1 MQTTQNQRLRD
12 LAHSDIAHVLESAPV
27 SAIMARGAA
36 IDFIDRSAPTPTA
49 QAVEIVRGL
58 VKNGRTNLAALDPD
72 STHPAWSLH
81 VAGETSTHGGGS
93 SERGR
98 VAPSLRAFCE
108 LLEGCDLAGVAV
120 EHPGHWAPGVTPAS
134 LEGVYRTRYYAE
146 AACELL
152 GLVCVPVTPSVWQ
165 SHYLRGELTGRRRQ
179 KGDAKR
185 AYRAKSAR
193 LWPGL
198 AGNEDRAA
206 SLGILSWLA
215 HEIGVDVQPLI

>member
-1 MQTTQNQRLRD
+1 MD
-12 LAHSDIAHVLESAPV
+12 SHSDLTHTLKIEQLRGCLALSAPIGNSDG
-27 SAIMARGAA
+27 SASLTLSDALEQVR
-36 IDFIDRSAPTPTA
+36 A
-49 QAVEIVRGL
+49 Q
-58 VKNGRTNLAALDPD
+58 VKNGRNALAALDPD
-72 STHPAWSLH
+72 STHPAWALY
-81 VAGETSTHGGGS
+81 VAGETSTYGGGS

-108 LLEGCDLAGVAV
+108 LLEGLPIAGVAV

-134 LEGVYRTRYYAE
+134 MEGVYRTRYYAE
-146 AACELL
+146 AACELM

-165 SHYLRGELTGRRRQ
+165 SHYLAGVLTGRRK

-198 AGNEDRAA
+198 APNEDRAA
-206 SLGILSWLA
+206 ALGILSWLA
-215 HEIGVDVQPLI
+215 SEIGVDLRAPGC

>member
-1 MQTTQNQRLRD
+1 METNAA
-12 LAHSDIAHVLESAPV
+12 LALVRAHLS
-27 SAIMARGAA
+27 
-36 IDFIDRSAPTPTA
+36 
-49 QAVEIVRGL
+49 
-58 VKNGRTNLAALDPD
+58 NGRTALVALDPD
-72 STHPAWSLH
+72 STHPAWALH
-81 VAGETSTHGGGS
+81 VNGATSTHGGGS

-98 VAPSLRAFCE
+98 VAPSLRAMCE
-108 LLEGCDLAGVAV
+108 LLEGLPIAGVAV

-134 LEGVYRTRYYAE
+134 LAGVYRTRYYAE

-165 SHYLRGELTGRRRQ
+165 SHYLRGELTGKRM

-198 AGNEDRAA
+198 APNEDRAA
-206 SLGILSWLA
+206 ALGVLSWLA
-215 HEIGVDVQPLI
+215 SEIGVDLRPPGC

>member
-1 MQTTQNQRLRD
+1 MLGIEHQLSRLAQSDTID
-12 LAHSDIAHVLESAPV
+12 LV
-27 SAIMARGAA
+27 
-36 IDFIDRSAPTPTA
+36 DRSATMPTA
-49 QAVEIVRGL
+49 QAVEIVRGH
-58 VKNGRTNLAALDPD
+58 VRNGRLNIAALDPD

-134 LEGVYRTRYYAE
+134 MEGVYRTRYYAE

-152 GLVCVPVTPSVWQ
+152 GLVCVCVTPSVWQ
-165 SHYLRGELTGRRRQ
+165 SHYLRDELTGRRK

-185 AYRAKSAR
+185 AYRAKSTR

-215 HEIGVDVQPLI
+215 HEIGVDLHAPGC

>member
-12 LAHSDIAHVLESAPV
+12 LAHSDISHVLDSERPMSRLAL
-27 SAIMARGAA
+27 SDA
-36 IDFIDRSAPTPTA
+36 IDSVDRSAPMPTA
-49 QAVEIVRGL
+49 RAVEIVRGH
-58 VKNGRTNLAALDPD
+58 VKNGRLNIAALDPD

-81 VAGETSTHGGGS
+81 VAGETTTHGGGS
-93 SERGR
+93 SARGR
-98 VAPSLRAFCE
+98 ILPSLRGFCE
-108 LLEGCDLAGVAV
+108 LLEGGDLAGVAV

-134 LEGVYRTRYYAE
+134 MEGVYRTRYYAE

-152 GLVCVPVTPSVWQ
+152 GLVCVCVTPSVWQ
-165 SHYLRGELTGRRRQ
+165 SHYLRGELTGRRE

-215 HEIGVDVQPLI
+215 SEVGIDLHAPGC